1 MKRTMRLKIKQEY
14 LCIFVAWA
22 FTWLIPP
29 EVEFSLY
36 KVFLWIVLAFLGL
49 WTSNLILNME
59 QRNRLY
65 FLSFIGSL
73 ISASLF
79 ISLNWLDPGN
89 LLSLF
94 FWLFGMA
101 IGYFVAMIVLA
112 FTIGILSKY
121 IEVVD

>member
-1 MKRTMRLKIKQEY
+1 M
-14 LCIFVAWA
+14 AWA

-29 EVEFSLY
+29 EVGFSLY